1 MPTSEQ
7 YKRSMIRI
15 VTNCFGSSWG
25 GSAVPLKL
33 TRYYRRLT
41 QPRSH
46 LEKRDSV
53 LDVLSVT
60 LVNQTSD
67 SSAKSNSNYLSVAPM
82 EVAGKEPLGGGGGLQ
97 VSGFMDDV
105 QAKYM
110 ALCGSIEGKL
120 IELAQLERDLQQQTQ
135 EAMHRVTL
143 ERQALDLEKSR
154 MTEV

>member
-1 MPTSEQ
+1 MATSEQ
-7 YKRSMIRI
+7 YKRSLIRM
-15 VTNCFGSSWG
+15 VTDCFGSSWG

-67 SSAKSNSNYLSVAPM
+67 SFSKSDSPYLSVAPL
-82 EVAGKEPLGGGGGLQ
+82 EVDGKEPLGGGGGLE

-110 ALCGSIEGKL
+110 ALWGSIEGDL
-120 IELAQLERDLQQQTQ
+120 IELAQVERDVQQKTQ

-154 MTEV
+154 LTEV